1 MKVAVIGAGAAG
13 LFCAGRLASEDIGV
27 EIFER
32 NEKPGK
38 KIYITGK
45 GRCNLTNNCSVNDYL
60 SHVVTNPK
68 FMYSA
73 AYSFTP
79 SDTVTYFSEELGL
92 KLKTERGGRVFPV
105 SDKASDVTKVL
116 VCKAESEGASIR
128 YGSRVTAVKTENGR
142 VCGVFEGEKFFPADA
157 VVVATGGFTYPST
170 GSTGDGYGF
179 ASAAGLKVIPPKA
192 ALVGLAAKNVAGL
205 QGVSLKNVSLS
216 LYVNGKARASAF
228 GEMLFTHTGISGP
241 VTLECSSRTAAYRD
255 GSGAFPTG
263 SYASVDL
270 KPALNADELD
280 ARLRREFAQTPL
292 AEIKTVMR
300 RLAPAALAAPVLAE
314 AGISPTVK
322 ACDIR
327 KESRVALAAAI
338 KDLRFP
344 LVGAEGREQAIITSG
359 GVDVGELDPKTM
371 ESRKVKGLYFVG
383 EVIDVDALTGGFNLQ
398 TAFATADCAARAIK
412 AESALIA
419 NFG

>member
-116 VCKAESEGASIR
+116 VRKAESEGASIR

-142 VCGVFEGEKFFPADA
+142 VCGVFEGEKFFLPTPSWSQREVLLIPLRA
-157 VVVATGGFTYPST
+157 VRATDTDSLLRR
-170 GSTGDGYGF
+170 GSGW
-179 ASAAGLKVIPPKA
+179 SRPKP
-192 ALVGLAAKNVAGL
+192 
-205 QGVSLKNVSLS
+205 LS
-216 LYVNGKARASAF
+216 SDLRRK
-228 GEMLFTHTGISGP
+228 T
-241 VTLECSSRTAAYRD
+241 SRDCRAYR
-255 GSGAFPTG
+255 
-263 SYASVDL
+263 
-270 KPALNADELD
+270 
-280 ARLRREFAQTPL
+280 
-292 AEIKTVMR
+292 
-300 RLAPAALAAPVLAE
+300 
-314 AGISPTVK
+314 
-322 ACDIR
+322 
-327 KESRVALAAAI
+327 
-338 KDLRFP
+338 
-344 LVGAEGREQAIITSG
+344 
-359 GVDVGELDPKTM
+359 
-371 ESRKVKGLYFVG
+371 
-383 EVIDVDALTGGFNLQ
+383 
-398 TAFATADCAARAIK
+398 
-412 AESALIA
+412 
-419 NFG
+419 

>member
-1 MKVAVIGAGAAG
+1 M
-13 LFCAGRLASEDIGV
+13 
-27 EIFER
+27 
-32 NEKPGK
+32 
-38 KIYITGK
+38 
-45 GRCNLTNNCSVNDYL
+45 
-60 SHVVTNPK
+60 
-68 FMYSA
+68 
-73 AYSFTP
+73 
-79 SDTVTYFSEELGL
+79 
-92 KLKTERGGRVFPV
+92 
-105 SDKASDVTKVL
+105 
-116 VCKAESEGASIR
+116 
-128 YGSRVTAVKTENGR
+128 
-142 VCGVFEGEKFFPADA
+142 
-157 VVVATGGFTYPST
+157 
-170 GSTGDGYGF
+170 
-179 ASAAGLKVIPPKA
+179 
-192 ALVGLAAKNVAGL
+192 

-280 ARLRREFAQTPL
+280 ARLRREFVQTPL